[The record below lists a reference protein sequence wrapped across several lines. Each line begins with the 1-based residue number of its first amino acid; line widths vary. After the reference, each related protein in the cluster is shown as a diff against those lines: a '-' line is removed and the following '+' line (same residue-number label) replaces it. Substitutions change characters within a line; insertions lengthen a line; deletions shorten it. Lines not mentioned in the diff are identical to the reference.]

1 VGHLKHRTWG
11 GGALAAPLPFLA
23 KGLSVTSNKGRKGF
37 VDMKFRVVPG
47 SRIRKGDAQML
58 GQTFERLKK
67 SGPLTA
73 ERVLDEATSANSPLH
88 KYFTWDDAAAAHQYR
103 LEQARR
109 LLRSI
114 EVVIED
120 AKGKQVNM
128 RAYYSVKDAEGQ
140 RGYQPMAFVFE
151 TPDLADQV
159 ITQALAQ
166 LEAWK
171 IKFARYTWAKD
182 AVPHV
187 LAALRAVKSATKKS
201 RKK

>member
-1 VGHLKHRTWG
+1 MPV
-11 GGALAAPLPFLA
+11 APPLFLA

-73 ERVLDEATSANSPLH
+73 ERVLDEATNTGSPLH
-88 KYFTWDDAAAAHQYR
+88 RYFEWDDSRAAHNYR

-114 EVVIED
+114 EVVISD
-120 AKGKQVNM
+120 AKGKEVPM

-140 RGYQPMAFVFE
+140 RGYQPMTFVFE

-159 ITQALAQ
+159 IKQAFDQ

-171 IKFARYTWAKD
+171 VKYGKYVWAKG
-182 AVPHV
+182 ALPHV
-187 LAALRAVKSATKKS
+187 IAALRAVKGATKKS